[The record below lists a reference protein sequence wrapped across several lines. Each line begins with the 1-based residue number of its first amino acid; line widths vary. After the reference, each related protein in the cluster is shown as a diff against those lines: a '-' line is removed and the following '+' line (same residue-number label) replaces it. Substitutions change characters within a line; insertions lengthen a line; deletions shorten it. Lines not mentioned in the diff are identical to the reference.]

1 MMTLL
6 EEEEQA
12 VEDRQLEV
20 EEVRRVPCWQ
30 GQAGRRRM

>member
-20 EEVRRVPCWQ
+20 EEVRRVLRWQ